1 MLIGIT
7 GGSGCGK
14 SAAAE
19 VFSNEGIEVIDADK
33 AAREVTCPGGGAL
46 SEIAAVFGSEYIGK
60 DGELLRKKLGSLV
73 FSEPEMLDKLNKIIN
88 KYIRKN
94 ISDKIEKSKS
104 DMLVLDAPLL
114 IEYGLDNEC
123 DVVIAVLADREKRV
137 QRIQTRDKISYQD
150 AVNRINSQK
159 KDEFYIAKADYIV
172 YNNGKRDDVQKQV
185 KEIIERLKE
194 KM

>member
-1 MLIGIT
+1 
-7 GGSGCGK
+7 
-14 SAAAE
+14 
-19 VFSNEGIEVIDADK
+19 
-33 AAREVTCPGGGAL
+33 
-46 SEIAAVFGSEYIGK
+46 
-60 DGELLRKKLGSLV
+60 
-73 FSEPEMLDKLNKIIN
+73 
-88 KYIRKN
+88 
-94 ISDKIEKSKS
+94 
-104 DMLVLDAPLL
+104 MLVLDAPLL